1 MEILI
6 ALIGTIINSL
16 STFYIMYLLNWV
28 PVQTIG
34 AVEIL
39 HILIASL
46 IPAVFYLAIAAIYT
60 IFGLISSSIMAMSR
74 NKALILLGRTMVI
87 VTAIVIV
94 VFGLLFPLV
103 LAYKG
108 YVVLSTMK
116 PNQPTQTLVIT
127 LIIAEGIVSLVA
139 AIIRALKKR
148 EE

>member
-1 MEILI
+1 MEILM

>member
-1 MEILI
+1 M

-74 NKALILLGRTMVI
+74 NKALILLGYTMII